1 MKFIDFILNKEMKTE
16 KPAKTVKSPKS
27 NLYDELMSIMDTL
40 RFNNK
45 EIDIMSGYYDDD
57 VVSFSLS
64 SFLNSD
70 YIYIHDNTDVPN
82 FGIILTINK
91 DSSLDWTIKSEKC
104 RNEVLTHLH
113 NIIEDTKLLPSRE
126 SEFCKSITKV
136 NNGESIKPKE
146 PEMPQYKTITIT
158 VSDKLLGSC
167 YGYTNYK
174 IITTD
179 KSIYYVGR
187 LQLYNN
193 LKVNETYNVILSRA
207 EDYIIGIVG
216 DVILDV

>member
-1 MKFIDFILNKEMKTE
+1 MKFIDFIRNKETEEMKPVE
-16 KPAKTVKSPKS
+16 P
-27 NLYDELMSIMDTL
+27 NLYDDLLSIMDTL
-40 RFNNK
+40 KISHNDGTGKPWYN
-45 EIDIMSGYYDDD
+45 DD
-57 VVSFSLS
+57 VISFSLS
-64 SFLNSD
+64 VYSKYSH
-70 YIYIHDNTDVPN
+70 IYIHDNISGL
-82 FGIILTINK
+82 GIILNIDS
-91 DSSLDWTIKSEKC
+91 DSSLDWKIASEKC
-104 RNEVLTHLH
+104 RKEVLTHLH
-113 NIIEDTKLLPSRE
+113 NIIKDTRLLPTRE
-126 SEFCKSITKV
+126 SKFCKNITKV